1 MVGHKEVAI
10 VTVRPSGIGAHILF
24 TEDGKSPLKRLLTL
38 SLSRVAHQLNS
49 TSGFKLQ
56 SLYRDR
62 KNWILVA
69 LPLLLGIIGLAVM
82 WRVKKKNG

>member
-38 SLSRVAHQLNS
+38 SLSRVAYQLNS
-49 TSGFKLQ
+49 TFGNNLDSIYR
-56 SLYRDR
+56 SLR
-62 KNWILVA
+62 KWMSMALIGGAYPRTDGDVA
-69 LPLLLGIIGLAVM
+69 S
-82 WRVKKKNG
+82 